1 MQGHCVSSPLFC
13 CFVVLFFKELSNLI
27 PTHSFCQAPPFLGY
41 LSLHQNQLTGALP
54 EFMNLRSLFYLD
66 LSSNFFS
73 GSIPHDWS
81 SGRDRLNRLRHVYLD
96 HNRFEGELLPTFS
109 QIGNGRV
116 ETLMLS
122 NNRFTGRF
130 PGNWTKLE
138 DLELQHNNFTSISKR
153 LCKKIVFAGGEII
166 HFRADCDICS
176 CKYLCGRD
184 YCLM

>member
-1 MQGHCVSSPLFC
+1 M
-13 CFVVLFFKELSNLI
+13 I

-96 HNRFEGELLPTFS
+96 HNRFEGELLPTLP
-109 QIGNGRV
+109 QMGNGRV

-122 NNRFTGRF
+122 NNRFTGSF
-130 PGNWTKLE
+130 PSNWTLLTHLQQ
-138 DLELQHNNFTSISKR
+138 LELQHNNFTSID
-153 LCKKIVFAGGEII
+153 KKICKMVVFAQGELT

-176 CKYLCGRD
+176 CKFFCVK
-184 YCLM
+184 C